1 MIQHCLPP
9 LSKPSGFMDKGQ
21 KASLIILLFPYLG
34 DFDDFLGFIALLL
47 QFCQDFCIFA
57 SGYFLLTAHDPQES
71 AVGYANGGMQIVL
84 IQYR

>member
-1 MIQHCLPP
+1 
-9 LSKPSGFMDKGQ
+9 
-21 KASLIILLFPYLG
+21 
-34 DFDDFLGFIALLL
+34 LL